1 MSSKALNIYL
11 RILNTSVFKHLIYSK
26 LAEILSV
33 YGEPLFIIS
42 L

>member
-1 MSSKALNIYL
+1 MLSKALNVYL
-11 RILNTSVFKHLIYSK
+11 RILNTSVFRYLIYGK

-33 YGEPLFIIS
+33 YGESLFIIS